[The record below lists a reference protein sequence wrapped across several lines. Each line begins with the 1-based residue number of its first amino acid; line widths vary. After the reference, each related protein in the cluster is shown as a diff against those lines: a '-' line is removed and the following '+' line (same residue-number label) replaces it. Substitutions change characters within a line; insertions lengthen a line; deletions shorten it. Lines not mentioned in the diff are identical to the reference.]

1 MYHTYHPR
9 YYSLEKIHT
18 IPLHQPA
25 FRLLQLKND
34 GDVVIVR
41 RNVLLQLLSATIND
55 IDANRVVVS
64 ISMHL
69 SPLSILFHIEKAW

>member
-1 MYHTYHPR
+1 M
-9 YYSLEKIHT
+9 
-18 IPLHQPA
+18 
-25 FRLLQLKND
+25 
-34 GDVVIVR
+34 VIVR